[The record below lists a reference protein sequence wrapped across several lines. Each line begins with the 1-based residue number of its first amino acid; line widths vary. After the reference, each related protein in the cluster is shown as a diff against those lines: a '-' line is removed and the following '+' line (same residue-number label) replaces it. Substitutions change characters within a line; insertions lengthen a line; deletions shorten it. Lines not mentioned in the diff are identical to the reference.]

1 MSSEESATAATSVKE
16 KGENKIRVTGTHRV
30 WGTLKSS
37 NVKPVKSVI
46 TRVCKIGE
54 VHAVH
59 KDRVKPG
66 TNKSMKLRV
75 NSGLPQR

>member
-1 MSSEESATAATSVKE
+1 MSEESATTVTSVKE
-16 KGENKIRVTGTHRV
+16 KGENKVRVIGARRV

-54 VHAVH
+54 VHAVR

-66 TNKSMKLRV
+66 MNKSMKLRL
-75 NSGLPQR
+75 NSSLPQR